1 MWGIVL
7 TMRDYEERFIELGQ
21 RLAAARGKKDLTQAQ
36 VARDLGIDRANLV
49 QIERGTKN
57 PTTATL
63 YKLADHY
70 GVKLGR
76 LIPD

>member
-1 MWGIVL
+1 
-7 TMRDYEERFIELGQ
+7 MREYEDRFVELGR
-21 RLAAARGKKDLTQAQ
+21 RLAAARDKKGLNQAQ
-36 VARDLGIDRANLV
+36 VARDLKIDRSNLV
-49 QIERGTKN
+49 QIEQGAKN